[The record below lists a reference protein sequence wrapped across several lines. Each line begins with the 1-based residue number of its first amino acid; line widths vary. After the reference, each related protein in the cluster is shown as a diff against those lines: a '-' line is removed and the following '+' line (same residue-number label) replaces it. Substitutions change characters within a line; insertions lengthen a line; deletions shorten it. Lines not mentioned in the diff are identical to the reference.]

1 MLAVK
6 RFRHKA
12 ARTRLRVPLIWF
24 RNRGLDANDVFIA
37 SYPRGGSTWTRF
49 VLYELLSGESSS
61 FDNVNRGI
69 PEIGIHWHAKPLLPG
84 EGRLI
89 KTHEPYRNEY
99 GRAIYLVRDMRDV
112 IFSQYSREKELGIL
126 YDDFD
131 GYLLKFLQGKIS
143 GFGAWQQHIQ
153 SWLECPLTRSGDLLV
168 LRFEDLRK
176 DMESAIMRIVDFLGV
191 SAQPEAIRAA
201 IDNNS
206 LERMRKKE
214 EKSVTLHHSKSGEE
228 GRFVRKG
235 AVGGWREKLTD
246 EHLRLIDTYAGDAF
260 RRMGYP
266 LAAAVTA
273 ARGGTLSG
281 RPLAG

>member
-12 ARTRLRVPLIWF
+12 ARTRLRVPLIWL

-89 KTHEPYRNEY
+89 KTHEPYRKEY
-99 GRAIYLVRDMRDV
+99 RRAIYLVRDMRDV

-131 GYLLKFLQGKIS
+131 GYLTKFLQGRIS
-143 GFGAWQQHIQ
+143 GFGAWQQHIR
-153 SWLECPLTRSGDLLV
+153 SWLECPLAHSGDLLV
-168 LRFEDLRK
+168 MRFEDLRK
-176 DMESAIMRIVDFLGV
+176 DIESAITRIVDFLGV
-191 SAQPEAIRAA
+191 RA
-201 IDNNS
+201 
-206 LERMRKKE
+206 
-214 EKSVTLHHSKSGEE
+214 
-228 GRFVRKG
+228 
-235 AVGGWREKLTD
+235 
-246 EHLRLIDTYAGDAF
+246 
-260 RRMGYP
+260 
-266 LAAAVTA
+266 
-273 ARGGTLSG
+273 
-281 RPLAG
+281 

>member
-1 MLAVK
+1 MLVVK

-69 PEIGIHWHAKPLLPG
+69 PEIGIHWQAKPLLPG
-84 EGRLI
+84 QGRLI
-89 KTHEPYRNEY
+89 KTHEPYRKEY
-99 GRAIYLVRDMRDV
+99 RRAIYLVRDMRDV
-112 IFSQYSREKELGIL
+112 IFSQYSRERELGIL

-131 GYLLKFLQGKIS
+131 GYLTKFLQGKIS

-153 SWLECPLTRSGDLLV
+153 SWLECPLARSGDLLV
-168 LRFEDLRK
+168 MRFEDLRR
-176 DMESAIMRIVDFLGV
+176 DMESAITRIIDFLGV
-191 SAQPEAIRAA
+191 SARPEAVRAA
-201 IDNNS
+201 IENNS
-206 LERMRKKE
+206 LERMRQKE

-235 AVGGWREKLTD
+235 AVGGWREKLSD

-266 LAAAVTA
+266 LAAAVAA
-273 ARGGTLSG
+273 ARGGTVSA

>member
-1 MLAVK
+1 MLVLK

-12 ARTRLRVPLIWF
+12 ARTRLRVPLIWL
-24 RNRGLDANDVFIA
+24 RNRGLDPNDVFLA

-49 VLYELLSGESSS
+49 VLYEILAGQPSS

-69 PEIGIHWHAKPLLPG
+69 PEIGIHWQAKPLLPG

-89 KTHEPYRNEY
+89 KTHEPYRKEY
-99 GRAIYLVRDMRDV
+99 RRAVYLARDMRDV

-131 GYLLKFLQGKIS
+131 NYLSKFLRGKIS
-143 GFGAWQQHIQ
+143 GFGAWQYHIE
-153 SWLECPLTRSGDLLV
+153 SWLESPLSRSGDLLV

-176 DMESAIMRIVDFLGV
+176 DMESSVNRMLDFFGV
-191 SAQPEAIRAA
+191 RVQPELVRAA
-201 IDNNS
+201 IANNTID
-206 LERMRKKE
+206 RMREKE
-214 EKSVTLHHSKSGEE
+214 KQSVTLHQTKSGEE

-235 AVGGWREKLTD
+235 AVGGWRERLTD
-246 EHLRLIDTYAGDAF
+246 EHLHLIDRYAGDAF

-266 LAAAVTA
+266 LAASVAA
-273 ARGGTLSG
+273 ARTQASAQ
-281 RPLAG
+281 PMAG

>member
-6 RFRHKA
+6 RFRHKV

-24 RNRGLDANDVFIA
+24 RNCGLDENDVFIA

-49 VLYELLSGESSS
+49 VLYELLSGESSN

-89 KTHEPYRNEY
+89 KTHEPYRKEY
-99 GRAIYLVRDMRDV
+99 ARAIYLVRDMRDV
-112 IFSQYSREKELGIL
+112 IFSQFSREKELGIL

-131 GYLLKFLQGKIS
+131 GYLTKFLQGKIS
-143 GFGAWQQHIQ
+143 GFGAWQAHIQ
-153 SWLECPLTRSGDLLV
+153 SWLECPLAHSGDLLV

-176 DMESAIMRIVDFLGV
+176 DMESALTRTVDFLGV
-191 SAQPEAIRAA
+191 PAAPEAIRAA
-201 IDNNS
+201 IANNT
-206 LERMRKKE
+206 LDRMRQKE

-235 AVGGWREKLTD
+235 AVGGWREKLSD

-266 LAAAVTA
+266 LAAAVAA
-273 ARGGTLSG
+273 ARQGMASA

>member
-1 MLAVK
+1 MLVVK

-49 VLYELLSGESSS
+49 VLYELLSGEASS

-69 PEIGIHWHAKPLLPG
+69 PEIGIHWQAKPLLPG
-84 EGRLI
+84 QGRLI
-89 KTHEPYRNEY
+89 KTHESYRKEY
-99 GRAIYLVRDMRDV
+99 RRAIYLVRDMRDV

-131 GYLLKFLQGKIS
+131 GYLSKFLQGKIS

-153 SWLECPLTRSGDLLV
+153 SWLECPLGPSGDLLV
-168 LRFEDLRK
+168 MRFEDLRK
-176 DMESAIMRIVDFLGV
+176 DMESAITRIIDFLGV
-191 SAQPEAIRAA
+191 SARPEAVRTA

-206 LERMRKKE
+206 LERMRQKE
-214 EKSVTLHHSKSGEE
+214 EESVTLHRSKGGEE

-235 AVGGWREKLTD
+235 AVGGWREKLSD

-266 LAAAVTA
+266 LAAAVAA
-273 ARGGTLSG
+273 ARGGTVSG